1 MQNLVVNMSP
11 KDNNNPPITEL
22 KAMEF
27 CDLADKKSE
36 LAVLMKLNKL
46 QENGERRFEE
56 IERAIHEQIE
66 KLNKETEITK

>member
-1 MQNLVVNMSP
+1 MQNLVNMSP

-22 KAMEF
+22 KVMEF